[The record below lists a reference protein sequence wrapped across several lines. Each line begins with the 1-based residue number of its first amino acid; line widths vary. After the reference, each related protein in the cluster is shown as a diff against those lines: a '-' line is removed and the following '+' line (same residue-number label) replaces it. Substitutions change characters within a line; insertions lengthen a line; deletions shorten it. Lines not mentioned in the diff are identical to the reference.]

1 VGVGGVDVAEP
12 PNLIG
17 SQEYLPSIKH

>member
-1 VGVGGVDVAEP
+1 VGGVDVAEP